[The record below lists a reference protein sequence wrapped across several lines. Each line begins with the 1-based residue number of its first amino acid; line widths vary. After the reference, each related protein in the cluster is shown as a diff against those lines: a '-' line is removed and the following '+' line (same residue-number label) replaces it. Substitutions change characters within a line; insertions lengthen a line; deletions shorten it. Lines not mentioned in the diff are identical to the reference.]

1 MFISPRLYGSD
12 LLDGHEFESG
22 EGRNG
27 YDVGNHNSFQLA
39 GAGFHGRGQICRN
52 SELVETFLHEFAFQD
67 LDNRASGIIE
77 QTNDFLD
84 ILGSIGFAIEGHCHV
99 EGKFG
104 AERNAG
110 VGIIKEATRARPVP
124 VLVVTG
130 MPADLYRG
138 VMRELD
144 AWDYLQKP
152 VGEHDFI
159 QTLLHIHKLSSRQT
173 KASSAGELHID
184 PLTQAKPTWKGERLN
199 LSATQQ
205 RLLNAIYERR
215 HADDP
220 TVPYDELF
228 EFVVSG
234 KNNDNIK
241 RQIRQIRVA
250 FEEIEHTKFEGIVAE
265 PMKGYRWVNR

>member
-1 MFISPRLYGSD
+1 MLKI
-12 LLDGHEFESG
+12 
-22 EGRNG
+22 
-27 YDVGNHNSFQLA
+27 A
-39 GAGFHGRGQICRN
+39 
-52 SELVETFLHEFAFQD
+52 
-67 LDNRASGIIE
+67 IIE
-77 QTNDFLD
+77 DDRPTSSQLRQWVEKAVPGARIDQWFSRQQADDAVKELEYDLITLD
-84 ILGSIGFAIEGHCHV
+84 IEL
-99 EGKFG
+99 G

-110 VGIIKEATRARPVP
+110 VGLIKEATRARSVP

-130 MPADLYRG
+130 MPAELYRG
-138 VMRELD
+138 VMKELD

-159 QTLLHIHKLSSRQT
+159 QTLLHILKLSSRQK

-184 PLTQAKPTWKGERLN
+184 PLTQAKPKWKGERLN

-228 EFVVSG
+228 EFVGSEDGKG
-234 KNNDNIK
+234 KNPDNIK

-250 FEEIEHTKFEGIVAE
+250 FEEIEHTKFEGIAAE

>member
-1 MFISPRLYGSD
+1 VTKPSPGAHHSFPAM
-12 LLDGHEFESG
+12 HHT
-22 EGRNG
+22 GRN
-27 YDVGNHNSFQLA
+27 NS
-39 GAGFHGRGQICRN
+39 RI
-52 SELVETFLHEFAFQD
+52 
-67 LDNRASGIIE
+67 RAMLKIAIIE
-77 QTNDFLD
+77 DDRPTSSQLRQWVEKAVPGARIDQWFSRQQAEDAVKEIEYDLITLD
-84 ILGSIGFAIEGHCHV
+84 IEL
-99 EGKFG
+99 G

>member
-1 MFISPRLYGSD
+1 MLKI
-12 LLDGHEFESG
+12 
-22 EGRNG
+22 
-27 YDVGNHNSFQLA
+27 A
-39 GAGFHGRGQICRN
+39 
-52 SELVETFLHEFAFQD
+52 
-67 LDNRASGIIE
+67 IIE
-77 QTNDFLD
+77 DDRPTSSQLRQWVEKAVPGARIDQWFSRQQAEDAVKEIEYDLITLD
-84 ILGSIGFAIEGHCHV
+84 IEL
-99 EGKFG
+99 G

-138 VMRELD
+138 VMKELD